1 MKNTLIA
8 FVIMGFLWACDSD
21 EHSAATITV
30 TSPTEGQV
38 VALNGQI
45 GINAVITSVDG
56 SDLHGYEYY
65 VRNKAAAGQ
74 VCSNSEHGHA
84 PSFTISDTCNIT
96 FPSGSEGEVVITSIN
111 DHEGNT
117 TVKRVSF
124 TVN

>member
-1 MKNTLIA
+1 MKKTLLAAIVLT
-8 FVIMGFLWACDSD
+8 FVLSCDD
-21 EHSAATITV
+21 HEHSAATITV

-45 GINAVITSVDG
+45 GINAVITSIDG
-56 SDLHGYEYY
+56 SELHGYEYY
-65 VRNKAAAGQ
+65 VRNKAAEGQ
-74 VCSNSEHGHA
+74 VCSNSLHEHG